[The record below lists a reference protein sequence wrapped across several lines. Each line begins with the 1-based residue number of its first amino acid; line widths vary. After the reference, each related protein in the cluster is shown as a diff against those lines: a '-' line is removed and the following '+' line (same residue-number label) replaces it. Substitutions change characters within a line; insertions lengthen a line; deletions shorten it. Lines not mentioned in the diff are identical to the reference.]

1 MEIEGSK
8 NDNGGLTSTEKD
20 DASFLRERFLFLIAS
35 LPGKAC
41 QVGMENGMKIN
52 ANLRAFDVS
61 FENIL
66 VENLTVPSAPETLL
80 PMSILRTQDVHTIFC
95 TDI

>member
-1 MEIEGSK
+1 MEIESSK
-8 NDNGGLTSTEKD
+8 SENEGLTSAEKD

-35 LPGKAC
+35 LSGKAC
-41 QVGMENGMKIN
+41 EVGMENGTKVN
-52 ANLRAFDVS
+52 ANIRAFDVS

-66 VENLTVPSAPETLL
+66 VENLTVTSTPETFI
-80 PMSILRTQDVHTIFC
+80 PMSILRAQDVHTIFC